1 MGDWP
6 TGWPK
11 GGCALKPISAKI
23 RQSVHRLAKRYHDY
37 SRCESYREQF
47 QQYCAERGLNIPWSS
62 FRRAHALIHCNPYEF
77 FLFKFYEKSPA
88 EQDAYLTIWRRNC
101 FARKIG
107 DDQSANGTAP
117 GNKIL
122 FNLILKDFL
131 CREWLNLTAC
141 TAEEFA
147 AFVKKHG
154 TVMIKPACDGCGRG
168 IRLYSYAGDED
179 AFARHEALAGEAMLA
194 EEMPAQHEW
203 LNRLNPTCLNTVRV
217 CTYADRDD
225 VHILLASLRT
235 AKDDSFVDNFSAGGI
250 FLAVDLETGAVISDG
265 VDKKGNIL
273 SRHPHTG
280 VPFRGFKL
288 PNWDKALRTVRL
300 AARRMYQLPQCR
312 FLGWDVAFLA
322 NDEIALIECNWRQ
335 AIEIQLPHQRGIF
348 HELQA
353 LGQKL

>member
-1 MGDWP
+1 MPPRRNGGTKRRGGRKIEAFCNFVISGAPAHTESLRITGSARRRKTGMAATTFGAHIACVRFCGHTRALKRVWRLQGVLLYALP
-6 TGWPK
+6 CSAGSSSPGNALVNSISQNVSHISLTYMKENFNINPYIRRCAGVQAAGEYFPGRTLTANGGLAYGWPK

-147 AFVKKHG
+147 RFRQKTRHG
-154 TVMIKPACDGCGRG
+154 DDQA
-168 IRLYSYAGDED
+168 RLRRLW
-179 AFARHEALAGEAMLA
+179 ARHSPLQLRPGMKTLSPGTRRWRAK
-194 EEMPAQHEW
+194 PCWQKK
-203 LNRLNPTCLNTVRV
+203 CLPSTNGST
-217 CTYADRDD
+217 
-225 VHILLASLRT
+225 ASIPP
-235 AKDDSFVDNFSAGGI
+235 V
-250 FLAVDLETGAVISDG
+250 
-265 VDKKGNIL
+265 
-273 SRHPHTG
+273 
-280 VPFRGFKL
+280 
-288 PNWDKALRTVRL
+288 
-300 AARRMYQLPQCR
+300 
-312 FLGWDVAFLA
+312 
-322 NDEIALIECNWRQ
+322 
-335 AIEIQLPHQRGIF
+335 
-348 HELQA
+348 
-353 LGQKL
+353 

>member
-1 MGDWP
+1 MRLSILFHKNVSHISLTYMKENFNINPYIRRCAGVQAAGEYFPGRTLTAKGDWP

-179 AFARHEALAGEAMLA
+179 AFARTRRWRAK
-194 EEMPAQHEW
+194 PCWQKK
-203 LNRLNPTCLNTVRV
+203 CLPSTNGST
-217 CTYADRDD
+217 
-225 VHILLASLRT
+225 ASIPP
-235 AKDDSFVDNFSAGGI
+235 V
-250 FLAVDLETGAVISDG
+250 
-265 VDKKGNIL
+265 
-273 SRHPHTG
+273 
-280 VPFRGFKL
+280 
-288 PNWDKALRTVRL
+288 
-300 AARRMYQLPQCR
+300 
-312 FLGWDVAFLA
+312 
-322 NDEIALIECNWRQ
+322 
-335 AIEIQLPHQRGIF
+335 
-348 HELQA
+348 
-353 LGQKL
+353 